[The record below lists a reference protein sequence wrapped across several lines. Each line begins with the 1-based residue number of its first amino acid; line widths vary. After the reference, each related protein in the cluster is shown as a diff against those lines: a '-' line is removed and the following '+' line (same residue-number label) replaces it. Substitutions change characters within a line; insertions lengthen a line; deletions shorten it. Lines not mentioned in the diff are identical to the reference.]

1 MQFTSSPTISA
12 NPNPRVPL
20 AAIVEF
26 GTDSPSRAIVEVSAS
41 DRKWRAP
48 SGGAADARHRVP
60 VVGIRPGE
68 TCAVTVEAED
78 AHGNRIAAPT
88 PLSFTAPPLPGDFPP
103 VAVTACVAHKREPGA
118 MLFNIRHTPASEH
131 RTDFGLIVAVDRG
144 GGIAWYYSIDEA
156 VGDVRR
162 LANGNILYVAD
173 GRICEIDLL
182 GDTVAEWYAEGR
194 WQGKTPPE
202 GATPVA
208 AGMFHHAVIE
218 LPSGNIL
225 ACSMEIREI
234 DGFPLKEE
242 EPDGETETARV
253 VGDVIVEFARDGTV
267 VGEHRLLDLLDARRV
282 CYGSRA
288 AYWVHR
294 GFPDTCDWSH
304 VNGLAY
310 DANAGRIVASVR
322 HQDCMIGIDRAT
334 GALDWILG
342 TPANWRAPWSDKLLR
357 PEDGL
362 EWQYHQ
368 HDCSMTRAGTIL
380 CFDNGNERATPP
392 DAKMPGAASYS
403 RAVEFAVDAEE
414 GTVRQAWCRGPDHD
428 RTYSAFQ
435 SGVYRLPLTGNTFVN
450 YGGVCTVDGAPSGQ
464 VFSGHCRARLIEVT
478 PGSPGET
485 VFELIVDDAS
495 SDDPVALSSF
505 RTEHF
510 PDFGAEPG

>member
-1 MQFTSSPTISA
+1 MKFTSGPTVAA
-12 NPNPRVPL
+12 NPNMRVPL
-20 AAIVEF
+20 AAVVEF
-26 GTDSPSRAIVEVSAS
+26 ATDTPSRAIVEVSAS

-48 SGGAADARHRVP
+48 SDAAAETRHRVP

-68 TCAVTVEAED
+68 SCTVSVAAED
-78 AHGNRIAAPT
+78 SRGDRIAAPA
-88 PLSFTAPPLPGDFPP
+88 PLAFTAPRLPAGFPP
-103 VAVTACVAHKREPGA
+103 VAVKTCLADRREPGA
-118 MLFNIRHTPASEH
+118 MLFNIRHSPASEH
-131 RTDFGLIVAVDRG
+131 HEDFGLVVAIDRD
-144 GGIAWYYSIDEA
+144 GGIAWYYGIDEA

-194 WQGKTPPE
+194 WEGKTPPA
-202 GATPVA
+202 GAVPVA

-234 DGFPLKEE
+234 DGFPLKEH
-242 EPDGETETARV
+242 EPDGETGTARV

-267 VGEHRLLDLLDARRV
+267 VNEYRLLDLLDARRV

-304 VNGLAY
+304 LNGLAY
-310 DANAGRIVASVR
+310 DADAGCIVASVR

-334 GALDWILG
+334 GALEWILG
-342 TPANWRAPWSDKLLR
+342 TPANWRAPWSDKLLS

-368 HDCSMTRAGTIL
+368 HDCSMGPGGTIL

-392 DAKMPGAASYS
+392 DPKMDGAASYS
-403 RAVEFAVDAEE
+403 RAVEFAVDTDAR
-414 GTVRQAWCRGPDHD
+414 TVRQVWCRGRDED
-428 RTYSAFQ
+428 GTYSAFQ
-435 SGVYRLPLTGNTFVN
+435 SGVCRLPGTGNIFID
-450 YGGVCTVDGAPSGQ
+450 YGGVCTVDGVPSGK
-464 VFSGHCRARLIEVT
+464 VFQGHCLARLIEVT
-478 PGSPGET
+478 PGAEGEI
-485 VFELIVDDAS
+485 VFELIVDDAAA
-495 SDDPVALSSF
+495 DDPAALSSF
-505 RTEHF
+505 RAEHF
-510 PDFGAEPG
+510 PDFGRQPE